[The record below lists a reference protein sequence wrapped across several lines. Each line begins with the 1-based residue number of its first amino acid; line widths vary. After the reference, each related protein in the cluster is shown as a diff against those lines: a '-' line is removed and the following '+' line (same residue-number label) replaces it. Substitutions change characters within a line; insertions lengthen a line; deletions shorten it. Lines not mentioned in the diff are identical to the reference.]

1 MVLPQ
6 GVRLPG
12 RSSQSSGSGY
22 NDRLN
27 TQPQDGGRPMAKE
40 ILDVLLDLRSRG
52 EPYAVATVIE
62 TTGSSSAKT
71 GAKAVI
77 DRAGRVVAGWV
88 GGGCAEATCCRVALD
103 ALSDHKTRV
112 VEIDMEDE
120 VLGVGMPCG
129 GRMRVYVEPSA
140 AKPAL
145 WILGHG
151 RVAEVVCQ
159 LGDLMGLRVTVMDG
173 AVSRH
178 RYPDAAELITDDLDY
193 ARLTPGS
200 EDFVVVATQH
210 KGDHESM
217 TRALKSGAR
226 YIALIASRKRARLV
240 LDYLRAQGFG
250 ESDLARVHA
259 PAGLDLGASTPEE
272 IALAIVSEIVLER
285 RNASGGALKDKLA
298 EDRAARPA
306 IKSVRR

>member
-1 MVLPQ
+1 
-6 GVRLPG
+6 
-12 RSSQSSGSGY
+12 
-22 NDRLN
+22 
-27 TQPQDGGRPMAKE
+27 MAKD
-40 ILDVLLDLRSRG
+40 ILDVLLELRSRG

-77 DRAGRVVAGWV
+77 DRNGRVVSGWV
-88 GGGCAEATCCRVALD
+88 GGGCAEATCCHAALD
-103 ALSDHKTRV
+103 ALADGRTRV

-129 GRMRVYVEPSA
+129 GRMRVYVEPVSP
-140 AKPAL
+140 KPAL

-159 LGDLMGLRVTVMDG
+159 LGDLMGLSVTVIDG
-173 AVSRH
+173 VVTRE
-178 RYPDAAELITDDLDY
+178 RYPEAAELVADDLDY
-193 ARLTPGS
+193 ARLVPNS
-200 EDFVVVATQH
+200 DDFVVVATQH

-250 ESDLARVHA
+250 DEDLARVHA
-259 PAGLDLGASTPEE
+259 PAGLDLGARTPEE
-272 IALAIVSEIVLER
+272 IALSIVSEMVLER
-285 RNASGGALKDKLA
+285 RDGSGRALKDKLA

-306 IKSVRR
+306 IKSIGR